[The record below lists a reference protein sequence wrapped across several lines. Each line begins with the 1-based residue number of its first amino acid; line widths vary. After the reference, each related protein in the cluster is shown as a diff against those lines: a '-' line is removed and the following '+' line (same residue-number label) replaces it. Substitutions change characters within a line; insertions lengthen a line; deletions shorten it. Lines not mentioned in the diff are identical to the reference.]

1 MRNPADS
8 VAQLPLLREL
18 GALVREL
25 VDTAVTALPIL
36 KEPAVAIL
44 EEKQEVPQLDQDGM
58 KKVMAALRKVLEPT
72 NVPEKTAVAAT
83 PINADILWGWGEH
96 SDDPDVLTLA
106 RWLREGAPLG
116 FDQQI
121 TRNGVFPP
129 STDTPADAP
138 SEAELQKDWEDWEN
152 WPSAMEE
159 SQELHRLIREAEA
172 SGFCRVI
179 ADPAEA
185 DLILKGSRILSKLGV
200 IVKMVGPEASQ
211 KKKSRIIWDL
221 RQSRVNLRCN
231 QMERVT
237 LPRLMDAV
245 ANILELMREGLEPIL
260 AAVDIE
266 NAFHNVPVGEDKKYT
281 VAMAD
286 MENRQPAHIIYD
298 VLVFGSRSSPTV
310 WGRYAAFLGRALAAT
325 FEECRFQ
332 IYVDDPLLV
341 IPGVDGQ
348 APEWLAKILVFT
360 KTLGYPLK
368 LSKAHAGREVKWVGA
383 TISVDNTE
391 RTVKV
396 SIPEDKLQKLLTQL
410 SGFLK
415 APVVGL
421 RALRSFAGSMA
432 FVAGLVPVLRPF
444 LAPLWAVLARCATN
458 DGGSEDKS
466 SRIAGKL
473 VHTKRIA
480 PSLTWIKALL
490 EGEHGPMV
498 RTFYADLGDE
508 GKEIITDACPWGIGG
523 VLYQNGYPIR
533 WFSSPLTKELLEKF
547 RAAVGDPAHNTLWEA
562 VALLVGL
569 RLWLPKANKRVAV
582 RVKSDNIGA
591 LRTLLKLTSPKDAMG
606 TVAREVALDIASGN
620 YQVHELVHIPGV
632 TNVAA
637 DALSRLWAPQPAEF
651 PLSIGEEEK
660 DPVPVFDQTFWRA
673 G

>member
-1 MRNPADS
+1 MGGMRNPAD
-8 VAQLPLLREL
+8 AIKRLALMNELGLLIREL
-18 GALVREL
+18 I
-25 VDTAVTALPIL
+25 DTAVIALPVL
-36 KEPAVAIL
+36 KEPARAIL
-44 EEKQEVPQLDQDGM
+44 EGGEVRPLDEESM
-58 KKVMAALRKVLEPT
+58 EKVMSALRKVLEPSD
-72 NVPEKTAVAAT
+72 VPDKVAVAKT

-96 SDDPDVLTLA
+96 SDDPDVALLA
-106 RWLREGAPLG
+106 RWLLEGAPLG
-116 FDQQI
+116 FDQEI
-121 TRNGVFPP
+121 TRTGVFPP
-129 STDTPADAP
+129 SSDTSADVP
-138 SEAELQKDWEDWEN
+138 SEAELQKDLEDWEN
-152 WPSAMEE
+152 WPSAREE
-159 SQELHRLIREAEA
+159 EEELHRLIREAEA
-172 SGFCRVI
+172 SGFCRVVTDESR
-179 ADPAEA
+179 AD
-185 DLILKGSRILSKLGV
+185 DILGGSKILNKLGV
-200 IVKMVGPEASQ
+200 IVKVVGPEA

-231 QMERVT
+231 QMERVI

-245 ANILELMREGLEPIL
+245 SNILELMRGGHEPVL

-281 VAMAD
+281 VAVAE
-286 MENRQPAHIIYD
+286 MEDGQRAHIIYD

-325 FEECRFQ
+325 FRECKFQ

-341 IPGVDGQ
+341 LPGVGGQ
-348 APEWLAKILVFT
+348 ATDWLAKILVFT

-368 LSKAHAGREVKWVGA
+368 LSKAHAGLEVKWVGA
-383 TISVDNTE
+383 TIKIDNVE

-396 SIPEDKLQKLLTQL
+396 AIPEDKMEKLLSQL
-410 SGFLK
+410 KIFLK
-415 APVVGL
+415 APVLGL
-421 RALRSFAGSMA
+421 KALRSFAGSMA

-444 LAPLWAVLARCATN
+444 LAPLWAVLAKCATN
-458 DGGSEDKS
+458 DGGSGDPS
-466 SRIAGKL
+466 SRTAGKL

-498 RTFYADLGDE
+498 RTFFADLEDE
-508 GKEIITDACPWGIGG
+508 DKEVITDACPWGIGG
-523 VLYQNGYPIR
+523 VLYQKGRPLR

-547 RAAVGDPAHNTLWEA
+547 NAAAGDSAHNTLWEA

-569 RLWLPKANKRVAV
+569 RLWLPRANKRVVV

-606 TVAREVALDIASGN
+606 IIAREVALDIASGN
-620 YQVHELVHIPGV
+620 YQVHELIHIPGV

-637 DALSRLWAPQPAEF
+637 DALSRLWAPQQAEF
-651 PLSIGEEEK
+651 PLAIGEEAR
-660 DPVPVFDQTFWRA
+660 DPVPAFDQSYWRA